1 MSRGPTICKSNRQ
14 EAIALFPTRPVC
26 YRPANVRRGCR
37 AGLSKGA
44 DMRRI
49 MASLVACCL
58 VGPWASVQAATPA
71 TMVWQAGQVVS
82 YKIEHT
88 TQATDSV
95 GESKSETKSVM
106 RAVRDWKC
114 TAVDTAGVATLEMSL
129 SSMYQERTT
138 PGGETLVFD
147 SANPEKSTPALKEV
161 MQKFLNTTLAVLRV
175 DATGK
180 VVEVKSSTS
189 HASSYENELPFIVLL
204 PTAGLEVGQGWDRT
218 FAITLAP
225 PLGTGEKY
233 DAVQSFVC
241 KSIADG
247 KATLS
252 LTTALKTTPKAAADA
267 IPLWQMMPE
276 GEVVFD
282 LKAGRLH
289 SAKLGIAKELK
300 GHQGEGSACKFTSTL
315 VIEKN

>member
-1 MSRGPTICKSNRQ
+1 
-14 EAIALFPTRPVC
+14 
-26 YRPANVRRGCR
+26 
-37 AGLSKGA
+37 
-44 DMRRI
+44 MRRI
-49 MASLVACCL
+49 LVSLVACCL
-58 VGPWASVQAATPA
+58 VGPWVSAQTPTPA
-71 TMVWQAGQVVS
+71 KMAWQAGQVYS

-88 TQATDSV
+88 TEATDSV

-114 TAVDTAGVATLEMSL
+114 STVDAAGVATLEMSL

-147 SANPEKSTPALKEV
+147 SANPEKGTPALRDAMK
-161 MQKFLNTTLAVLRV
+161 KYLNTTLAVIRV

-180 VVEVKSSTS
+180 VVEVKSSTT
-189 HASSYENELPFIVLL
+189 HASSYENELPFLVLL
-204 PTAGLEVGQGWDRT
+204 PAAGLEIGKGWDRA

-233 DAVQSFVC
+233 DAVQSYAC
-241 KSIADG
+241 KSIAGG
-247 KATLS
+247 KAILT
-252 LTTALKTTPKAAADA
+252 LTTALKTAPKAPADA

-282 LKAGRLH
+282 VVAGRLH
-289 SAKLGIAKELK
+289 SAKLGISKELK

-315 VIEKN
+315 VIERK